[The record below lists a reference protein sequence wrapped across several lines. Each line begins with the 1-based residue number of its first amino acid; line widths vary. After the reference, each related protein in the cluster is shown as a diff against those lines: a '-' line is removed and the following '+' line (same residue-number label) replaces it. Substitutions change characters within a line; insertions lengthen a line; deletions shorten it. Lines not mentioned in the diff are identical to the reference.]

1 VATRSGTGPV
11 WVIGWREWL
20 ALPDLKIPEI
30 KVKIDTGA
38 RSSALHAF
46 DVERFRRNG
55 KSMVRFRIHPYQR
68 DPRHVAVAEV
78 ELAGLR
84 TVRDS
89 GGHAERRPVI
99 ITKAKLRNRSWAIE
113 LTLTNRDAMGFR
125 MLVGRSALR
134 QRFLVDP
141 GKSFLAGRPASW
153 EGPRS
158 GGERS

>member
-1 VATRSGTGPV
+1 MATRSGTGPV

-68 DPRHVAVAEV
+68 DPRPVVVAEA

-113 LTLTNRDAMGFR
+113 LTLTNRDEMGFR

-134 QRFLVDP
+134 RRFLVDP
-141 GKSFLAGRPASW
+141 AKSFLAGRPASW
-153 EGPRS
+153 EGTGPRS
-158 GGERS
+158 GE